1 MAYVMLVVG
10 IGVVWWGARAG
21 EQAGAARV
29 QRIGIALTAVG
40 VLWTAFAWWLVVPE
54 LILIA
59 GLLVLAVGSMQRRR
73 SLPNHP

>member
-10 IGVVWWGARAG
+10 IAVLWWGARAG
-21 EQAGAARV
+21 EQSGAERV

-40 VLWTAFAWWLVVPE
+40 VVWTAFAWWLVVPE

-59 GLLVLAVGSMQRRR
+59 GLLVFAVGSMQRRR
-73 SLPNHP
+73 SQLNHP